1 MKANKTLTGSS
12 QLKDLLDI
20 KDLKKQPLELKKI
33 CESIFYNGKGLRP
46 QLVSLVGESIG
57 LTKNSI
63 LFLSRLIEYIHN
75 SSLLHDDFIDH
86 TKKRHQNTAAW
97 FKYSPSQAVLA
108 GDYLLAKVN
117 IYLAQEANLNL
128 LQKTAQVICELAEGE
143 FLQRQLLNFK
153 SKKLKQRSSVSD
165 LKTASL
171 FKWCLQ
177 APFIYQNRN
186 SKKLHKALEKL
197 SHHLG
202 LLFQRSDDLID
213 FNIRNQHKKPYLVD
227 LKEGYFNS
235 FACFLLK
242 GASAQQEKKLI
253 KAQSLSDIHK
263 AFPDFK
269 AQLQAFDA
277 LNKGIIKKAEKT
289 LQEIQSLIDKK
300 EYKLIPALK
309 EQLSFFYW
317 RKNGA

>member
-1 MKANKTLTGSS
+1 MKANKNRSLLIG
-12 QLKDLLDI
+12 LLDI

-46 QLVSLVGESIG
+46 QLVALVGQSLG
-57 LTKNSI
+57 LTKKEI

-86 TKKRHQNTAAW
+86 TKKRHQKTAAW

-117 IYLAQEANLNL
+117 IYLAQEGNLNL
-128 LQKTAQVICELAEGE
+128 LKKTAQVICELAEGE
-143 FLQRQLLNFK
+143 FLQRQFLSFK
-153 SKKLKQRSSVSD
+153 NKNLKQRDRVSD

-177 APFIYQNRN
+177 APFICQNRN
-186 SKKLHKALEKL
+186 HQKLHKALEKL

-213 FNIRNQHKKPYLVD
+213 FNIRNQYKKPYLVD
-227 LKEGYFNS
+227 LQEGYFNS

-242 GASAQQEKKLI
+242 GSSFKQEQKLI
-253 KAQSLSDIHK
+253 KAKSLTDIHK
-263 AFPDFK
+263 AFPEFK
-269 AQLQAFDA
+269 DKLKAFDL
-277 LNKGIIKKAEKT
+277 LNKKSIKKGEQILK
-289 LQEIQSLIDKK
+289 EIQSLIDKK
-300 EYKLIPALK
+300 EHKLIPALK
-309 EQLSFFYW
+309 KQLSFFYW
-317 RKNGA
+317 RRHDC